1 MTKDLKRSTQNQV
14 RDGKSLMKVASIK
27 QIRHEHA
34 NQNILKSLTK
44 IVNQNCHEFVML
56 NKKAT
61 FKNLDRKLLEKM
73 KDITN
78 QGFLCF
84 LLLDII
90 KYL

>member
-1 MTKDLKRSTQNQV
+1 MTKDLKRSMQKQG
-14 RDGKSLMKVASIK
+14 RDGKSLIKVANRK
-27 QIRHEHA
+27 KIRHEHA
-34 NQNILKSLTK
+34 SQNILKSLTK

-78 QGFLCF
+78 QGFICF
-84 LLLDII
+84 LRLNII
-90 KYL
+90 RYL